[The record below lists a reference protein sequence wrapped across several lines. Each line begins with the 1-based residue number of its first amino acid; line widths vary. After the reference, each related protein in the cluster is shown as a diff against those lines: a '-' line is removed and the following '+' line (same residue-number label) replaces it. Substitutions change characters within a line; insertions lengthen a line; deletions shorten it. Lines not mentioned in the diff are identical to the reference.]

1 MSLTATLT
9 LLLPLLRT
17 AVRAGCSGWGVIGI
31 CHPGQARAQAASAGA
46 PRRDAHLLHRAAT
59 AATASFI
66 SVGPI
71 APMQPTRNVST
82 CVSLPG

>member
-17 AVRAGCSGWGVIGI
+17 AVRAGCSGVGVVMASFSID
-31 CHPGQARAQAASAGA
+31 GQRAARGA
-46 PRRDAHLLHRAAT
+46 PLAMPSSCIAPDT

-66 SVGPI
+66 SAGPI

-82 CVSLPG
+82 SVSLPG

>member
-9 LLLPLLRT
+9 LPLPLLRT
-17 AVRAGCSGWGVIGI
+17 AVSAGCSGVGVVM
-31 CHPGQARAQAASAGA
+31 AAILRRSRQRRFGA
-46 PRRDAHLLHRAAT
+46 PLAMPSSRIAPAT
-59 AATASFI
+59 AATACFI
-66 SVGPI
+66 SAGPI

>member
-9 LLLPLLRT
+9 LLAAALAHRGERGMFGGVGVVML
-17 AVRAGCSGWGVIGI
+17 VFVGGC
-31 CHPGQARAQAASAGA
+31 
-46 PRRDAHLLHRAAT
+46 RDAPVARRSTMPSSFIAPAT
-59 AATASFI
+59 ARPPAS
-66 SVGPI
+66 SRCGPI